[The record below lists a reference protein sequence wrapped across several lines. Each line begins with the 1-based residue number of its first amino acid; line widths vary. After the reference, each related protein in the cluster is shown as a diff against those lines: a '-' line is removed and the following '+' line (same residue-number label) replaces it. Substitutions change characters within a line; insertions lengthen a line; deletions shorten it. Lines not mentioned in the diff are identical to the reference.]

1 MHSLTR
7 LALCVGVLA
16 STLLAAD
23 NWLIHMTVDNQ
34 FDAYVGTASS
44 TVGSAVGTGNNW
56 AASYTIPVTGML
68 PTDYFYVSTASD
80 FGGAQGFLGDFTNTT
95 QNLSFDTGSSAWEVF
110 PVGKYLQQI
119 DASWPATWPY
129 LTMPTQGEVDQ
140 ALNWAASN
148 TGVWVTPAEFLN
160 WDNRTTGNITTWGHN
175 PGIAPTAEWIWHN
188 ARGSGNPF
196 SPGYNHDEFLIFRV
210 RGVPTPATA
219 GLLGVAGLASARRRR
234 A

>member
-56 AASYTIPVTGML
+56 AASYTFTVSGML

-80 FGGAQGFLGDFTNTT
+80 WSVAQGFLGEFDNVT
-95 QNLSFDTGSSAWEVF
+95 QSLQFNTGSTGWEVF
-110 PVGKYLQQI
+110 PVGAYLQAV
-119 DASWPATWPY
+119 DPSWPTSWPY
-129 LTMPTQGEVDQ
+129 NTMPSQSEVDQ
-140 ALNWAASN
+140 ALAYGFANPS
-148 TGVWVTPAEFLN
+148 VWTTPAGFRN
-160 WDNRTTGNITTWGHN
+160 WDNRLSGNITTWGTR
-175 PGIAPTAEWIWHN
+175 PGIDNSAEWIWN
-188 ARGSGNPF
+188 NTGTGNPF
-196 SPGYNHDEFLIFRV
+196 SPGANHDEFLIFRV
-210 RGVPTPATA
+210 RGVPAPGSAA
-219 GLLGVAGLASARRRR
+219 LLGLGGLLAARRRR
-234 A
+234 G